1 MYSIL
6 FGVSILKSLR
16 PFFKKNVLQT
26 IDEDD
31 FLYLNTFFIGLFVIA
46 YFIYSTR
53 FKKDNNKKR
62 TVIDK
67 CKNLKPVEIISMM
80 IVSLFTVISTVLVL
94 QMDKGYQTPFINSML
109 TKGFSTILVIV
120 IGMVVYKENYSM
132 LQMLGIGLILLGTFL
147 ISSKK

>member
-16 PFFKKNVLQT
+16 PFFKKNVLKT

-31 FLYLNTFFIGLFVIA
+31 FLYLNTFFICLFVIL

-53 FKKDNNKKR
+53 IKKNKEKKN
-62 TVIDK
+62 VFDK
-67 CKNLKPVEIISMM
+67 YKNLKPVEVISMVF
-80 IVSLFTVISTVLVL
+80 VSLFTVISTVLVL
-94 QMDKGYQTPFINSML
+94 QMDKGYQTPFINAML
-109 TKGFSTILVIV
+109 TKGFSTILVIL
-120 IGMVVYKENYSM
+120 IGMIVYKENYTK
-132 LQMLGIGLILLGTFL
+132 LQMFGIGLILLGTYF

>member
-62 TVIDK
+62 TIIDK

-80 IVSLFTVISTVLVL
+80 VVSLFTVISTVLVL

-109 TKGFSTILVIV
+109 TKGFSTILVIM

-147 ISSKK
+147 ISKK

>member
-16 PFFKKNVLQT
+16 PFFKKNVLKT

-31 FLYLNTFFIGLFVIA
+31 FLYLNTFFIGLFVIL

-53 FKKDNNKKR
+53 IKKNKEKKN
-62 TVIDK
+62 VFDK
-67 CKNLKPVEIISMM
+67 YKNLKPVEVISMVF
-80 IVSLFTVISTVLVL
+80 VSLFTVISTVLVL
-94 QMDKGYQTPFINSML
+94 QMDKGYQTPFINAML
-109 TKGFSTILVIV
+109 TKGFSTILVIL
-120 IGMVVYKENYSM
+120 IGMIVYKENYTK
-132 LQMLGIGLILLGTFL
+132 LQMFGIGLILLGTYF

>member
-16 PFFKKNVLQT
+16 PFFKKNVLKT

-31 FLYLNTFFIGLFVIA
+31 FLYLNTFFIGLFVIL

-53 FKKDNNKKR
+53 IKKNKEKKN
-62 TVIDK
+62 VFDK
-67 CKNLKPVEIISMM
+67 YKNLKPIEVISMVF
-80 IVSLFTVISTVLVL
+80 VSLFTVISTVLVL
-94 QMDKGYQTPFINSML
+94 QMDKGYQTPFINAML
-109 TKGFSTILVIV
+109 TKGFSTILVIL
-120 IGMVVYKENYSM
+120 IGMIVYKENYTK
-132 LQMLGIGLILLGTFL
+132 LQMFGIGLILLGTYF

>member
-53 FKKDNNKKR
+53 FKKDNNKKK

-67 CKNLKPVEIISMM
+67 CKNLKPLEIISMM
-80 IVSLFTVISTVLVL
+80 VVSLFTVVSTVLVL